1 MASTNF
7 LFPEGNSMVTTIIES
22 KYLSTMSLAT
32 LFEKLQEH
40 EMKLQRL
47 NQNEESDK
55 RKRGIV
61 RKVSLSIQEGSDNE
75 DLDDEEDDSQE
86 IRD

>member
-7 LFPEGNSMVTTIIES
+7 LFPEGNSMVTAIIES
-22 KYLSTMSLAT
+22 KNLSTMSLAT

-40 EMKLQRL
+40 EMELQRL

-61 RKVSLSIQEGSDNE
+61 LKVSSSIQEGSDNE

-86 IRD
+86 IKD